1 MSKSQILAFASHRT
15 AIAAA
20 TVFVSLTA
28 TTSVLAQTSDSLEE
42 VVVTGFRRSL
52 EDSTEAKRDSVG
64 FVDAIFAEDNGKFP
78 DVNLAESF
86 NRIPGVTITRDVTGE
101 GLNVAIRGLNTNFT
115 RVLLNNAPVAI
126 ASTGQDNASVN
137 REVDLDMFPSELFSQ
152 LSVAKTATAEM
163 IEGGAAGTI
172 NMRMARPFDNEGKHF
187 TYQIQGLDNNKSD
200 DLGTRASVLASN
212 TWDTFGVLVGVAGVR
227 NRVATTGFET
237 VGWTSLNLTP
247 EQCGAATCNL
257 TGGAGAGPGTLT
269 TVPSNPSTLA
279 AGLTPGTPIDQA
291 FLLANNPGLNI
302 QQLDNALIP
311 RLGRPMFDEGT
322 KDRLSGVVSLEF
334 RPTEDMHLFLD
345 SMYGKRTTDLER
357 DDMMWG
363 VRRTSQGGL
372 VIPLNMTVDRTDC
385 SAGCVATSG
394 TFPNSQFLLE
404 FRPYEDDVEFWGTN
418 PGLSWQISDKIALDV
433 QGNYTKSD
441 FDREN
446 PTVLAVSQPSTVT
459 YTNNGGVPSIVSS
472 VDLNNPANFSWLA
485 TNRGGGSEVGR
496 VDMVGEHRETETK
509 GGRASVT
516 FGDNDLNLKIGG
528 AYDTISRDIRPLSNT
543 QQWQNAVCGGN
554 PSVFVPA
561 PNTQPACRG
570 ETAGEIVSGVNGY
583 PTYPG
588 LGTGYSA

>member
-64 FVDAIFAEDNGKFP
+64 FVDAIFAEDIGKFP

-247 EQCGAATCNL
+247 
-257 TGGAGAGPGTLT
+257 
-269 TVPSNPSTLA
+269 
-279 AGLTPGTPIDQA
+279 
-291 FLLANNPGLNI
+291 
-302 QQLDNALIP
+302 
-311 RLGRPMFDEGT
+311 
-322 KDRLSGVVSLEF
+322 
-334 RPTEDMHLFLD
+334 
-345 SMYGKRTTDLER
+345 
-357 DDMMWG
+357 
-363 VRRTSQGGL
+363 
-372 VIPLNMTVDRTDC
+372 
-385 SAGCVATSG
+385 
-394 TFPNSQFLLE
+394 
-404 FRPYEDDVEFWGTN
+404 
-418 PGLSWQISDKIALDV
+418 
-433 QGNYTKSD
+433 
-441 FDREN
+441 
-446 PTVLAVSQPSTVT
+446 
-459 YTNNGGVPSIVSS
+459 
-472 VDLNNPANFSWLA
+472 
-485 TNRGGGSEVGR
+485 
-496 VDMVGEHRETETK
+496 
-509 GGRASVT
+509 
-516 FGDNDLNLKIGG
+516 
-528 AYDTISRDIRPLSNT
+528 
-543 QQWQNAVCGGN
+543 
-554 PSVFVPA
+554 
-561 PNTQPACRG
+561 
-570 ETAGEIVSGVNGY
+570 
-583 PTYPG
+583 
-588 LGTGYSA
+588 